1 MVGKGKNQLRPKAP
15 AKIDPV
21 VKMRLSRPEIR
32 PQAWMVFAL
41 ARTEKTPEVL
51 GNKRK
56 PRLTVA
62 VWRGFNL
69 VELRGVEPLSESALT
84 GLSPGAVRFQ
94 AFPLCKDTGQTLQF
108 SRVMMRGRGN
118 SYPPHGRHLNDA
130 FPGRWP
136 FRFRRSLLKQ
146 RRQQCSCCQLNLIC
160 PFYGGQ
166 APPPAYPAS
175 TPPSKPVQPRMGR
188 RGGDAPRRCKC

>member
-1 MVGKGKNQLRPKAP
+1 MVGKGKNRPRPKAP
-15 AKIDPV
+15 AKIDSV
-21 VKMRLSRPEIR
+21 VKMRLSRPEIC
-32 PQAWMVFAL
+32 PQAWMVFTRL
-41 ARTEKTPEVL
+41 WTEKAPEVL

-56 PRLTVA
+56 TRQTVA
-62 VWRGFNL
+62 VWRVLDL
-69 VELRGVEPLSESALT
+69 VELRGVEPLSESAST

-146 RRQQCSCCQLNLIC
+146 RRQQC
-160 PFYGGQ
+160 
-166 APPPAYPAS
+166 
-175 TPPSKPVQPRMGR
+175 
-188 RGGDAPRRCKC
+188 

>member
-1 MVGKGKNQLRPKAP
+1 MQKNSEQRQNRLYSLCLFLP
-15 AKIDPV
+15 AYIQRAEQHKTILKEED
-21 VKMRLSRPEIR
+21 RYF
-32 PQAWMVFAL
+32 QTL
-41 ARTEKTPEVL
+41 AGSYNSLV
-51 GNKRK
+51 
-56 PRLTVA
+56 
-62 VWRGFNL
+62 

-146 RRQQCSCCQLNLIC
+146 RRQQC
-160 PFYGGQ
+160 
-166 APPPAYPAS
+166 
-175 TPPSKPVQPRMGR
+175 
-188 RGGDAPRRCKC
+188 